1 MQAVVPVG
9 ELEARV
15 SVRLSVAFY
24 PRGSV
29 MKIEK
34 LATTEKQFLVSRCRR
49 RDGFVLQFG
58 YKMMM
63 YIEQG
68 VPYTELFGII
78 VSLMKLVL

>member
-34 LATTEKQFLVSRCRR
+34 LAEKQFLVSRCRR

-63 YIEQG
+63 NIEQG